1 MSTMAANPYKGIW
14 YTLELFPTEGN
25 WQTYEK
31 ALGGTS
37 LERKNDNA
45 GFDLFTTAYASV
57 PPGELAKL
65 LDLGV
70 KARMTK
76 HWWSCEYGSPV
87 ERSEACHF
95 WLAPRS
101 SIMKT
106 GVRLANSLG
115 VIDRSYRGVLMA
127 GVLSNTISGDIHIE
141 AGTRVVQ
148 ILAPDM
154 GWIRHVLLKHPSELD
169 ETSRGEGGFGS
180 TGR

>member
-1 MSTMAANPYKGIW
+1 MPLLKQPNGVILPSLLSSTSGVRKNLRKLLTLAAEVSVCIAMSTMAANPYKGIW

-87 ERSEACHF
+87 ERSEAC
-95 WLAPRS
+95 LAGAPLQYDENGCAS
-101 SIMKT
+101 GK
-106 GVRLANSLG
+106 
-115 VIDRSYRGVLMA
+115 
-127 GVLSNTISGDIHIE
+127 LSGCD
-141 AGTRVVQ
+141 
-148 ILAPDM
+148 
-154 GWIRHVLLKHPSELD
+154 
-169 ETSRGEGGFGS
+169 
-180 TGR
+180 